1 MPAKAPTPDRM
12 IMFSD
17 AVFAVII
24 TILVLEMKPP
34 HDASL
39 AGLLSLWPTAVSY
52 AVSYLFIAI
61 VWINHHHVLRHADT
75 ATPSLLWG
83 NFAHLFSVSLMPF
96 STAWIADTELA
107 AIPVSFYAGV
117 FFLVNATYIL
127 LCREA
132 VDRDPNTD
140 VPHHARKM
148 MRIRSLTTLGV
159 FLVAALIALKYPI
172 AGLIVICLNLL
183 LYLSPEAPG
192 RANRA
197 A

>member
-1 MPAKAPTPDRM
+1 
-12 IMFSD
+12 MFSD

-39 AGLLSLWPTAVSY
+39 AALLSLWPTAVSY

-61 VWINHHHVLRHADT
+61 VWTNHHHVFRYAT
-75 ATPSLLWG
+75 IATPRLIWG
-83 NFAHLFSVSLMPF
+83 NFAHLFTVSLMPF

-107 AIPVSFYAGV
+107 AIPVSLYAGV
-117 FFLVNATYIL
+117 FVLVNATYIL

-132 VDRDPNTD
+132 VDRSPNTG
-140 VPHHARKM
+140 VTHRARMM
-148 MRIRSLTTLGV
+148 MRMRSLVTLGV
-159 FLVAALIALKYPI
+159 FLAAALIALKYPI
-172 AGLIVICLNLL
+172 AGMVVICLNLL
-183 LYLSPEAPG
+183 VYLSPEAPG
-192 RANRA
+192 SGAGA